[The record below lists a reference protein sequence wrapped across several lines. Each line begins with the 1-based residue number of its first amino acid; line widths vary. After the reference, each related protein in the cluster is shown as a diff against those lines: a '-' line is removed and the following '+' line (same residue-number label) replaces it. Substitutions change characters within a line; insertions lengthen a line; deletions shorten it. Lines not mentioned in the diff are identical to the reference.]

1 MNSSP
6 KRTTS
11 STDGFELAYWFRQAE
26 KANGQF
32 LLLVH
37 GGASNH
43 TRWSEFTD
51 QTRLAAGW
59 HLVSPDMRG
68 NGESMT
74 RGRQDIELWCEDLID
89 ILNAE
94 NAPAAVIAGHSL
106 GAQIAIHFAC
116 RHADRTLALVLIDPL
131 FRSALRGRERLLQHG
146 RWLVKG
152 IIAMIRGLNALG
164 LRRRRI
170 PSRDLRELDSETR
183 LRIRGDDSF
192 EAIAK
197 EYRALGPILRYM
209 PTANY
214 LRQILE
220 TVRPLPPLS
229 DIEVPV
235 LVLLSGGTTIA
246 NIDQSRL
253 EASRFRDCEI
263 IILVANHWP
272 LTETPEA
279 VRDSIDEWVSGRFS
293 RN

>member
-1 MNSSP
+1 MNLTP

-11 STDGFELAYWFRQAE
+11 STDGFELAYWFRRAE
-26 KANGQF
+26 LAYWFRRAEEANDRF

-43 TRWSEFTD
+43 TRWSEFAG
-51 QTRLAAGW
+51 QTRLAAAW

-68 NGESMT
+68 NGESMK
-74 RGRQDIELWCEDLID
+74 RGRQDIALWCDDLID

-94 NAPAAVIAGHSL
+94 NAPTAVIAGHSL
-106 GAQIAIHFAC
+106 GAQIAIHFAY
-116 RHADRTLALVLIDPL
+116 RHANRTLALILIDPL
-131 FRSALRGRERLLQHG
+131 FQSALQGRERLLYRG

-152 IIAMIRGLNALG
+152 VIAMIRGLNALG

-170 PSRDLRELDSETR
+170 PSRDLRELDRETR
-183 LRIRGDDSF
+183 LR
-192 EAIAK
+192 
-197 EYRALGPILRYM
+197 M
-209 PTANY
+209 
-214 LRQILE
+214 RQILE

-246 NIDQSRL
+246 SIDQNRT
-253 EASRFRDCEI
+253 EANRFRDCEI
-263 IILVANHWP
+263 ITLDANHWP

-279 VRDSIDEWVSGRFS
+279 VRDSIDEWVSRRFT